1 MKRKMFI
8 FGIVSFLGITAAT
21 VFATSEKSEVSD
33 LLTANIE
40 ALANG
45 ESDKICSFEIVIK
58 DSDKHTLK
66 CEGYGEQCC
75 KFD

>member
-40 ALANG
+40 TLASEEN
-45 ESDKICSFEIVIK
+45 DKICSFESVEIK
-58 DSDKHTLK
+58 EHEHYIECK
-66 CEGYGEQCC
+66 GYGEQCC
-75 KFD
+75 KMN